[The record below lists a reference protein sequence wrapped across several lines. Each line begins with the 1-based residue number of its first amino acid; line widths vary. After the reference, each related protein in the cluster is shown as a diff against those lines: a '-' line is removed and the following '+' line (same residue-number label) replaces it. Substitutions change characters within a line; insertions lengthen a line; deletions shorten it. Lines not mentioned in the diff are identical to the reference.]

1 MYTSP
6 VEYVIYTNPMDPL
19 QARLIRS
26 PGSAVSMMAVAM
38 VVLASWS
45 DGKNDSVPLFPS
57 LGVEI
62 FSPGKSGGVSKIRFP
77 IGFRNVTFSGAF
89 FATLTSGGYGM
100 FTYMNGWFFL

>member
-1 MYTSP
+1 M
-6 VEYVIYTNPMDPL
+6 EYVIYVY
-19 QARLIRS
+19 QSHGS
-26 PGSAVSMMAVAM
+26 PPGSAYQFSRSAVSMMAVAM